1 MTKKTEPKKRPSLF
15 AKKETGDREPEKKSF
30 ASLFAKKEAGDREPE
45 KKSFASLFAK
55 KEAGDTEPEK
65 KSFASLFAKKETGDT
80 EPEKKSFA
88 SLFAKKETGNTEPE
102 KKSFASLFAKK
113 EKPVFEEPPQVLE
126 LPPFETEYEVVDRYW
141 LTPPYAYANLYR
153 DSFGNVHYQMVEP
166 KLTEKELV
174 ILEETYEHMKTILV
188 YDDVRKKG
196 EFELDR
202 GLLRELITGYDP
214 KITPE
219 RRDTLI
225 YYLNRNTLGYGRLDA
240 LLHDERIEDI
250 TCNGAG
256 IPLFLYHRRF
266 ANVQTDIVFDANE
279 LNKYV
284 LKLAQK
290 ADKQISLTTPLIDAA
305 LPEGSRAQITYS
317 DIVSAKG
324 SSFTIRKFKA
334 DPMTPAELVRSNT
347 YSAELMAH
355 LWLAVENKKSLI
367 IAGGTASGKTS
378 TMNAASFFIP
388 SVAKIVSIEDT
399 REIQLP
405 HVNWLAMKT
414 RESLGTQGAQGN
426 ISMFTLLKAALRQR
440 PEYIIV
446 GEVRGEEAQTLFQAM
461 NTGHT
466 TYSTLH
472 AGNVKEAIN
481 RLINDPINVPVAM
494 FGALNLV
501 LVQSLLYGDGK
512 GFRRCLSLN
521 EIIVEEDKIS
531 WNPLF
536 VWNNKTDRFDKVYT
550 RSAVFDNI
558 AYQNNWT
565 DAELAKRLETRR
577 LALEEMAAS
586 GKTSVSEVD
595 KAIIE
600 TRMREREN

>member
-1 MTKKTEPKKRPSLF
+1 MAKNTAKNIAESKEKKSLSSLF
-15 AKKETGDREPEKKSF
+15 AKKASDDSAESKEKPSLSSLFVKKASAEPTEKPKEKKSLL
-30 ASLFAKKEAGDREPE
+30 SLLKGE
-45 KKSFASLFAK
+45 K
-55 KEAGDTEPEK
+55 T
-65 KSFASLFAKKETGDT
+65 
-80 EPEKKSFA
+80 
-88 SLFAKKETGNTEPE
+88 
-102 KKSFASLFAKK
+102 
-113 EKPVFEEPPQVLE
+113 VFEEPPQVLE
-126 LPPFETEYEVVDRYW
+126 LPPFETEYEIVDRYW
-141 LTPPYAYANLYR
+141 LTPPYSYANLYR
-153 DSFGNVHYQMVEP
+153 DNYGHVHYQMVEP

-174 ILEETYEHMKTILV
+174 VLEESYEQLKTVLV
-188 YDDVRKKG
+188 YDEVRKRG

-202 GLLRELITGYDP
+202 ELVREIITGFDP

-219 RRDTLI
+219 RRDTLL
-225 YYLNRNTLGYGRLDA
+225 YYLNRNTMGYGRLDA

-256 IPLFLYHRRF
+256 IPIFLYHRRF

-317 DIVSAKG
+317 DIISAKG

-334 DPMTPAELVRSNT
+334 DPMTPADLVGSNT

-355 LWLAVENKKSLI
+355 LWLAVENRKSMI

-388 SVAKIVSIEDT
+388 SVSKIVSIEDT

-405 HVNWLAMKT
+405 HTNWLAMKT
-414 RESLGTQGAQGN
+414 RESVGTQGSQGN

-501 LVQSLLYGDGK
+501 VVQSLLYGDGK

-521 EIIVEEDKIS
+521 ELIVEEDHVE

-536 VWNNKTDRFDKVYT
+536 VWNNKTDRFDRVYT

-558 AYQNNWT
+558 AYQNNWSDT
-565 DAELAKRLETRR
+565 ELARRLETRR
-577 LALEEMAAS
+577 LALEDMVAS
-586 GKTSVSEVD
+586 GRTTPKEVNR
-595 KAIIE
+595 AIIE
-600 TRMREREN
+600 TLMKEREN

>member
-1 MTKKTEPKKRPSLF
+1 MPDTDKPKEKKTFSSLF
-15 AKKETGDREPEKKSF
+15 AKKETNETEPKEKKTLS
-30 ASLFAKKEAGDREPE
+30 
-45 KKSFASLFAK
+45 
-55 KEAGDTEPEK
+55 
-65 KSFASLFAKKETGDT
+65 SLFAKKETDGN
-80 EPEKKSFA
+80 EPKKSLL
-88 SLFAKKETGNTEPE
+88 SLLMG
-102 KKSFASLFAKK
+102 

-126 LPPFETEYEVVDRYW
+126 LPPFETEFEVVDRYW

-153 DSFGNVHYQMVEP
+153 DEYGHVHYQMVEP

-174 ILEETYEHMKTILV
+174 VLEESYEQLKTVLV
-188 YDDVRKKG
+188 YDEVRKRG

-202 GLLRELITGYDP
+202 EVVREIITGYDP

-219 RRDTLI
+219 RRDTLL
-225 YYLNRNTLGYGRLDA
+225 YYLNRNTMGYGRLDA

-250 TCNGAG
+250 TCNGAN

-334 DPMTPAELVRSNT
+334 DPMTPADLVGSNT

-355 LWLAVENKKSLI
+355 LWLAVENNKSMI

-405 HVNWLAMKT
+405 HSNWLAMKT
-414 RESLGTQGAQGN
+414 RESLGSQGAQGN

-521 EIIVEEDKIS
+521 ELIVEEDKVS
-531 WNPLF
+531 WKPLF
-536 VWNNKTDRFDKVYT
+536 VWNNKTDKFDKVYT

-565 DAELAKRLETRR
+565 DDELAERLETRR
-577 LALEEMAAS
+577 IALENMANS

-595 KAIIE
+595 RAIIE
-600 TRMREREN
+600 TRMKEREN

>member
-1 MTKKTEPKKRPSLF
+1 MAKKAAETARPKKEKKPLFTRKDAKVTEAAEPK
-15 AKKETGDREPEKKSF
+15 EKKSF
-30 ASLFAKKEAGDREPE
+30 SSLFTKKETEETEPKE
-45 KKSFASLFAK
+45 KKSFSSLFTK
-55 KEAGDTEPEK
+55 KETEETEPKEK
-65 KSFASLFAKKETGDT
+65 KSLSSLFTKKETEDA
-80 EPEKKSFA
+80 EPK
-88 SLFAKKETGNTEPE
+88 E

-113 EKPVFEEPPQVLE
+113 EKPVFEEPPQILE
-126 LPPFETEYEVVDRYW
+126 LPPFETEFEVVDRYW

-153 DSFGNVHYQMVEP
+153 DNFGNVHYQMVEP

-174 ILEETYEHMKTILV
+174 ILEETYEHLKTILV
-188 YDDVRKKG
+188 YDNVRKKG

-202 GLLRELITGYDP
+202 NLLRELITGYDP

-250 TCNGAG
+250 TCNGAN

-266 ANVQTDIVFDANE
+266 ANVETDIVFDANE

-334 DPMTPAELVRSNT
+334 DPMTPAELVRTNT

-414 RESLGTQGAQGN
+414 RESLGTQGSQGN

-481 RLINDPINVPVAM
+481 RLINDPINVPIAM

-521 EIIVEEDKIS
+521 EIIVEEDRVS

-550 RSAVFDNI
+550 KSAVFDNI

-565 DAELAKRLETRR
+565 DEEMARRLENRR
-577 LALEEMAAS
+577 LALEEMVSS
-586 GKTSVSEVD
+586 GKTSVAEVD
-595 KAIIE
+595 RAIIE

>member
-15 AKKETGDREPEKKSF
+15 AKKETGD
-30 ASLFAKKEAGDREPE
+30 A
-45 KKSFASLFAK
+45 
-55 KEAGDTEPEK
+55 EPEK
-65 KSFASLFAKKETGDT
+65 KSFASLFAKKETGDA

-414 RESLGTQGAQGN
+414 RESLGTQGSQGN

-481 RLINDPINVPVAM
+481 RLINDPINVPIAM

-501 LVQSLLYGDGK
+501 LIQSLLYGDGK

-521 EIIVEEDKIS
+521 EIIVEEDRVS

-550 RSAVFDNI
+550 KSAVFDNI

-565 DAELAKRLETRR
+565 DEEMARRLENRR
-577 LALEEMAAS
+577 LALEEMASS
-586 GKTSVSEVD
+586 GKTSVAEVD
-595 KAIIE
+595 RAIIE
-600 TRMREREN
+600 TRMREREEA

>member
-1 MTKKTEPKKRPSLF
+1 MAKNTAAKNIAEMKVKNSLSSLF
-15 AKKETGDREPEKKSF
+15 AKKASDDSAESKEKNSLSSLFVKKASAEPTEKPKEKKSLL
-30 ASLFAKKEAGDREPE
+30 SLLKGE
-45 KKSFASLFAK
+45 K
-55 KEAGDTEPEK
+55 T
-65 KSFASLFAKKETGDT
+65 
-80 EPEKKSFA
+80 
-88 SLFAKKETGNTEPE
+88 
-102 KKSFASLFAKK
+102 
-113 EKPVFEEPPQVLE
+113 VFEEPPQVLE
-126 LPPFETEYEVVDRYW
+126 LPPFETEYEIVDRYW
-141 LTPPYAYANLYR
+141 LTPPYSYANLYR
-153 DSFGNVHYQMVEP
+153 DNYGHVHYQMVEP

-174 ILEETYEHMKTILV
+174 VLEESYEQLKTVLV
-188 YDDVRKKG
+188 YDEVRKRG

-202 GLLRELITGYDP
+202 ELVREIITGFDP

-219 RRDTLI
+219 RRDTLL
-225 YYLNRNTLGYGRLDA
+225 YYLNRNTMGYGRLDA

-256 IPLFLYHRRF
+256 IPIFLYHRRF

-317 DIVSAKG
+317 DIISAKG

-334 DPMTPAELVRSNT
+334 DPMTPADLVGSNT

-355 LWLAVENKKSLI
+355 LWLAVENRKSMI

-388 SVAKIVSIEDT
+388 SVSKIVSIEDT

-405 HVNWLAMKT
+405 HTNWLAMKT
-414 RESLGTQGAQGN
+414 RESVGTQGSQGN

-501 LVQSLLYGDGK
+501 VVQSLLYGDGK

-521 EIIVEEDKIS
+521 ELIVEEDHVE

-536 VWNNKTDRFDKVYT
+536 VWNNKTDRFDRVYT

-558 AYQNNWT
+558 AYQNNWSDT
-565 DAELAKRLETRR
+565 ELARRLETRR
-577 LALEEMAAS
+577 LALEDMVAS
-586 GKTSVSEVD
+586 GRTTPKEVNRV
-595 KAIIE
+595 IIE
-600 TRMREREN
+600 TLMKEREN

>member
-1 MTKKTEPKKRPSLF
+1 MAKQTDKPKEKKSFSSLF
-15 AKKETGDREPEKKSF
+15 AKREEGSTLSSEKKPFSSLFTKKEEGSTDSSEKKTLSSLFTKKEEDSTDSSEKKSIF
-30 ASLFAKKEAGDREPE
+30 SLLKG
-45 KKSFASLFAK
+45 
-55 KEAGDTEPEK
+55 
-65 KSFASLFAKKETGDT
+65 
-80 EPEKKSFA
+80 
-88 SLFAKKETGNTEPE
+88 
-102 KKSFASLFAKK
+102 

-126 LPPFETEYEVVDRYW
+126 LPPFETEYEIVDRYW

-153 DSFGNVHYQMVEP
+153 DHYGHVHYQMVEP

-174 ILEETYEHMKTILV
+174 VLEESYEQLKTVLV
-188 YDDVRKKG
+188 YDEVRKRG
-196 EFELDR
+196 EFSLDR
-202 GLLRELITGYDP
+202 EVVREIITGFDP

-219 RRDTLI
+219 RRDTLL
-225 YYLNRNTLGYGRLDA
+225 YYLNRNTMGYGRLDA

-256 IPLFLYHRRF
+256 IPIFLYHRRF

-355 LWLAVENKKSLI
+355 LWLAVENNKSMI

-414 RESLGTQGAQGN
+414 RESLGTQGSQGN

-521 EIIVEEDKIS
+521 EIIVEEDRVS

-550 RSAVFDNI
+550 KSAVFDNI

-565 DAELAKRLETRR
+565 DEEMARRLENRR
-577 LALEEMAAS
+577 LALEEMASS
-586 GKTSVSEVD
+586 GRTSVAEVD
-595 KAIIE
+595 RAIIE

>member
-1 MTKKTEPKKRPSLF
+1 MAKKETTGEPKEKKSLSSLFAKKESDDSAEPKEKKSLSSLF
-15 AKKETGDREPEKKSF
+15 AKKETEETEPKEKKSL
-30 ASLFAKKEAGDREPE
+30 S
-45 KKSFASLFAK
+45 
-55 KEAGDTEPEK
+55 
-65 KSFASLFAKKETGDT
+65 SLFAKKETEAA
-80 EPEKKSFA
+80 EPEKKF
-88 SLFAKKETGNTEPE
+88 
-102 KKSFASLFAKK
+102 FASLFAKK
-113 EKPVFEEPPQVLE
+113 EKPVFEEPPVVLE
-126 LPPFETEYEVVDRYW
+126 LPPFETEFEVVDRYW

-153 DSFGNVHYQMVEP
+153 DNYGHVHYQMVEP

-174 ILEETYEHMKTILV
+174 ILEETYEQLKTILV
-188 YDDVRKKG
+188 YDNVRKKG

-202 GLLRELITGYDP
+202 ELLRELITGYDP

-266 ANVQTDIVFDANE
+266 ANVETDIVFDANE

-355 LWLAVENKKSLI
+355 IWLAVENKKSLI

-481 RLINDPINVPVAM
+481 RLINDPINVPIAM

-501 LVQSLLYGDGK
+501 LIQSLLYGDGK

-521 EIIVEEDKIS
+521 EIIVEEDRVS

-550 RSAVFDNI
+550 KSAVFDNI

-565 DAELAKRLETRR
+565 DEEMARRLENRR

>member
-1 MTKKTEPKKRPSLF
+1 MAKKAAETTSPKKERKSFLTRKDTPVTDAAEGKEKKSLSSLF
-15 AKKETGDREPEKKSF
+15 AKKETEEPKEKKSL
-30 ASLFAKKEAGDREPE
+30 S
-45 KKSFASLFAK
+45 
-55 KEAGDTEPEK
+55 
-65 KSFASLFAKKETGDT
+65 SLFAKKETDS
-80 EPEKKSFA
+80 EPKEKKSFS
-88 SLFAKKETGNTEPE
+88 SLFAKKETDSEPKE
-102 KKSFASLFAKK
+102 KKSFSSLFAKK

-126 LPPFETEYEVVDRYW
+126 LPPFETEFEVVDRYW

-188 YDDVRKKG
+188 YDNVRKKG

-202 GLLRELITGYDP
+202 DLLRELITGYDP

-225 YYLNRNTLGYGRLDA
+225 YYLNRNTMGYGRLDA

-256 IPLFLYHRRF
+256 IPIFLYHRRF
-266 ANVQTDIVFDANE
+266 ANVETDIVFDANE

-290 ADKQISLTTPLIDAA
+290 ADKQVSLTTPLIDAA

-355 LWLAVENKKSLI
+355 IWLAVENKKSLI

-521 EIIVEEDKIS
+521 EIIVEEDRVS

-550 RSAVFDNI
+550 KSAVFDNI

-565 DAELAKRLETRR
+565 DEEMARRLENRR
-577 LALEEMAAS
+577 LALEEMASS
-586 GKTSVSEVD
+586 GKTSVAEVD
-595 KAIIE
+595 RAIIE
-600 TRMREREN
+600 TRMREREEA

>member
-1 MTKKTEPKKRPSLF
+1 MTKKTEPKKRSSLF
-15 AKKETGDREPEKKSF
+15 AKKETGD
-30 ASLFAKKEAGDREPE
+30 A
-45 KKSFASLFAK
+45 
-55 KEAGDTEPEK
+55 EPEK
-65 KSFASLFAKKETGDT
+65 KSFASLFAKKETGDR
-80 EPEKKSFA
+80 EPEKKSLA
-88 SLFAKKETGNTEPE
+88 SLFAKKETGDAEPE
-102 KKSFASLFAKK
+102 KKSFSSLFAKK

-355 LWLAVENKKSLI
+355 IWLAVENKKSLI

-521 EIIVEEDKIS
+521 EIIVEEDRIS

-550 RSAVFDNI
+550 KSAVFDNI

-565 DAELAKRLETRR
+565 DEEMARRLENRR
-577 LALEEMAAS
+577 LALEEMASS
-586 GKTSVSEVD
+586 GKTSVAEVD
-595 KAIIE
+595 RAIIE
-600 TRMREREN
+600 TRMREREEA

>member
-1 MTKKTEPKKRPSLF
+1 MTKKTEPKKRP
-15 AKKETGDREPEKKSF
+15 
-30 ASLFAKKEAGDREPE
+30 SLFAKKEAGDREPE

-55 KEAGDTEPEK
+55 KETGDAEPEK
-65 KSFASLFAKKETGDT
+65 KSFASLFAKKETGDR
-80 EPEKKSFA
+80 
-88 SLFAKKETGNTEPE
+88 EPE

-355 LWLAVENKKSLI
+355 IWLAVENKKSLI

-481 RLINDPINVPVAM
+481 RLINDPINVPIAM

-521 EIIVEEDKIS
+521 EIIVEEDRIS

-550 RSAVFDNI
+550 KSAVFDNI

-565 DAELAKRLETRR
+565 DEEMARRLENRR
-577 LALEEMAAS
+577 LALEEMASS
-586 GKTSVSEVD
+586 GKTSVAEVD
-595 KAIIE
+595 RAIIE
-600 TRMREREN
+600 TRMREREEA

>member
-1 MTKKTEPKKRPSLF
+1 MTQKTDKPKEKKTFSSLF
-15 AKKETGDREPEKKSF
+15 AKKETDSTGSIKSILSLLRGEK
-30 ASLFAKKEAGDREPE
+30 
-45 KKSFASLFAK
+45 
-55 KEAGDTEPEK
+55 T
-65 KSFASLFAKKETGDT
+65 
-80 EPEKKSFA
+80 
-88 SLFAKKETGNTEPE
+88 
-102 KKSFASLFAKK
+102 
-113 EKPVFEEPPQVLE
+113 VFEEPPKVLE
-126 LPPFETEYEVVDRYW
+126 LPPFETEYEIVDRYW

-153 DSFGNVHYQMVEP
+153 DEYGHIHYQMVEP

-174 ILEETYEHMKTILV
+174 VLEESYEQLKTVLV
-188 YDDVRKKG
+188 YDEVRKRG

-202 GLLRELITGYDP
+202 EVVREIITGFDP

-219 RRDTLI
+219 RRDTLL
-225 YYLNRNTLGYGRLDA
+225 YYLNRNTMGYGRLDA
-240 LLHDERIEDI
+240 LLHDEKIEDI

-256 IPLFLYHRRF
+256 IPIFLYHRRF
-266 ANVQTDIVFDANE
+266 ANVETDIVFDANE

-317 DIVSAKG
+317 DIISAKG

-334 DPMTPAELVRSNT
+334 DPMTPADLIGSNT

-355 LWLAVENKKSLI
+355 LWLAVENRKSMI

-388 SVAKIVSIEDT
+388 SVSKIVSIEDT

-414 RESLGTQGAQGN
+414 RESLGTQGSQAN

-494 FGALNLV
+494 FGSLNLV
-501 LVQSLLYGDGK
+501 LIQSLLYGDGK

-521 EIIVEEDKIS
+521 ELVVEEDRVS
-531 WNPLF
+531 WTPLF
-536 VWNNKTDRFDKVYT
+536 VWNNKTDRFDRVYE

-558 AYQNNWT
+558 AYQNGW
-565 DAELAKRLETRR
+565 DEAELARR
-577 LALEEMAAS
+577 LKTRQNALEEMVAS
-586 GKTSVSEVD
+586 GRTTPKEVD
-595 KAIIE
+595 RAIIE
-600 TRMREREN
+600 TLMHEREN

>member
-1 MTKKTEPKKRPSLF
+1 MAKKTAEPKEKKSLSSLFVKKESADSAEPKEKKSFSSLF
-15 AKKETGDREPEKKSF
+15 AKDSADSAEPKEKKSLSSLFVKKETEETEPKEKKSF
-30 ASLFAKKEAGDREPE
+30 S
-45 KKSFASLFAK
+45 
-55 KEAGDTEPEK
+55 
-65 KSFASLFAKKETGDT
+65 
-80 EPEKKSFA
+80 
-88 SLFAKKETGNTEPE
+88 
-102 KKSFASLFAKK
+102 SLFAKK
-113 EKPVFEEPPQVLE
+113 EKPVFEEPPVVLE
-126 LPPFETEYEVVDRYW
+126 LPPFETEFEVVDRYW

-153 DSFGNVHYQMVEP
+153 DNYGHVHYQMVEP

-174 ILEETYEHMKTILV
+174 ILEETYEHLKTILV

-202 GLLRELITGYDP
+202 ELLRELITGYDP

-250 TCNGAG
+250 TCNGAN
-256 IPLFLYHRRF
+256 IPIFLYHRHF
-266 ANVQTDIVFDANE
+266 ANVETDIIFDANE

-334 DPMTPAELVRSNT
+334 DPMTPAELVRSGT

-426 ISMFTLLKAALRQR
+426 ISKFTLLKAALRQR

-481 RLINDPINVPVAM
+481 RLINDPINVPIAM

-521 EIIVEEDKIS
+521 EIIVGEDKIS

-536 VWNNKTDRFDKVYT
+536 VWNNKPDKFDKVYT

-577 LALEEMAAS
+577 LALEEMAKT